1 MPIAIGGPY
10 ALPRPSGSGISN
22 IVASTGTSVNTSGG
36 TGVGRAST
44 FVGSIPFTYTPSPLS
59 VWAQRV
65 HRELGRALSI
75 DDTLGN
81 VISATFST
89 SFTTPVVGMQI
100 NLDFGAGDIFVGV
113 LLTVETT
120 KKGDSDE
127 LFYLITAGDF
137 EYMFNRRR
145 PIKAFYNISATAI
158 ATTLVGSFTN
168 GFTTTGI
175 QAGLPKITIE
185 FDGSK
190 SLSQCFED
198 IALAINGSYRLDNR
212 NVRLYMYDTEEAPD
226 ELNDTNHN
234 LLREPNLQW
243 TEDTRQLRNRV
254 FVKGSG
260 TTVAANVA
268 TGATTI
274 PLTDVNLLPG
284 SGTAYVAGQLVNYSG
299 FFGAR
304 VIENTDTY
312 PKPTIPP
319 TTSNGGG
326 GGSFPAGNYWV
337 AYSAVYP
344 DGHETTV
351 SPRTLVTLDGTHLLQ
366 LSNLQVFG
374 VPRRVYISREADN
387 MDPGTVGDLGLID
400 STSGSASLVVTP
412 FSAGTGSFEIDF
424 NPDDGSTLSVP
435 VPTTGERTVHF
446 LTYNIFLN
454 GAFNTPYSINTLPG
468 NGFRVVIDTT
478 DADPSGNRTSAS
490 ISHSDSGFDPN
501 VILTVES
508 TPYPGGQ
515 HFYDQDFNRPTIFS
529 LVTELFTHRVKVVN
543 NAGSA
548 IDPYLV
554 FNWQGRILHG
564 KFALDGWTARLPT
577 ASSVG
582 PLKVSDP
589 TRFDPVGKVDVG
601 SQTLPYHKVD
611 DKLVL
616 DEDPACPIRASSA
629 DCPDPGDGGGG
640 GGGGGFDGGDAIIP
654 SNNGCETM
662 GDDACDTGSGF
673 GGDGAGATGGN
684 GPTKSNGSLLLTS
697 PTTGPIPM
705 NSAINFWVQ
714 RDDVAA
720 QVSAAARE
728 GEGDG
733 IHEGPVISDD
743 NILTIRQAEIRGDG
757 ELALFSM
764 PIRTVSYATRDPK
777 TASGKTVSI
786 NLTNPPLVGL
796 FKIQTVNIDEIHMD
810 MVESLP
816 PVYAVSASSVRFTL
830 ADFLRRLAKQ

>member
-10 ALPRPSGSGISN
+10 SLPRPSGSGISN
-22 IVASTGTSVNTSGG
+22 IVEGIGSSTNTSAGSAIGQASAFIGG
-36 TGVGRAST
+36 L
-44 FVGSIPFTYTPSPLS
+44 PFTYTPSPLS

-75 DDTLGN
+75 DDSLGQ
-81 VISATFST
+81 VIAATFAT
-89 SFTTPVVGMQI
+89 SFTTPAVGMQI
-100 NLDFGAGDIFVGV
+100 NLDFGAGDIFSGV
-113 LLTVETT
+113 LLTVEAT

-127 LFYLITAGDF
+127 LFYLVTAGDYQ
-137 EYMFNRRR
+137 YMFNRRR
-145 PIKAFYNISATAI
+145 PIGGFHNVSATTV
-158 ATTLVGSFTN
+158 ATTLITNYTN
-168 GFTTTGI
+168 GFTSTGI
-175 QAGLPKITIE
+175 QAGLPKVTIE

-190 SLSQCFED
+190 SMSQCFED
-198 IALAINGSYRLDNR
+198 LALQINGSFRLNVRD
-212 NVRLYMYDTEEAPD
+212 VRLYVYDLDEAPD
-226 ELNDTNHN
+226 ELNDTNTN
-234 LLREPNLQW
+234 LLREPNFQW

-260 TTVAANVA
+260 TTVAANVPI
-268 TGATTI
+268 GSTTI

-304 VIENTDTY
+304 VVENTKTY

-319 TTSNGGG
+319 TVSQGGG
-326 GGSFPAGNYWV
+326 GGLYPAGNYWV
-337 AYSAVYP
+337 AYSNVYP

-351 SPRTLVTLDGTHLLQ
+351 GPRALVTLDGTHLLH

-374 VPRRVYISREADN
+374 VPRNVYISREADN
-387 MDPGTVGDLGLID
+387 MDPGTVGLLGTLD
-400 STSGSASLVVTP
+400 STSASGDLVVTP

-490 ISHSDSGFDPN
+490 ISHTDSGFDPN

-554 FNWQGRILHG
+554 FNWQARILHG
-564 KFALDGWTARLPT
+564 KFALDGWTGRLPT
-577 ASSVG
+577 VSTVG
-582 PLKVSDP
+582 PLAVSDP
-589 TRFDPVGKVDVG
+589 SRFDPVGKVDVG

-611 DKLVL
+611 DQLVL

-629 DCPDPGDGGGG
+629 DCPDGGGG
-640 GGGGGFDGGDAIIP
+640 GGGGGGDAGGDAIIP

-662 GDDACDTGSGF
+662 GDDACGTGSGF
-673 GGDGAGATGGN
+673 GVDGAGATGGN
-684 GPTKSNGSLLLTS
+684 GPTTSNGSLLLTA
-697 PTTGPIPM
+697 PITIPIPM
-705 NSAINFWVQ
+705 NSPINFWVQ

-720 QVSAAARE
+720 QVAAAARE

-764 PIRTVSYATRDPK
+764 PIRTANYSTRDPK

-796 FKIQTVNIDEIHMD
+796 FKIQTVGIDEIHMD